1 MKNKKISA
9 IICLL
14 MLNSYVFAQIQ
25 QQTARSV
32 RLQGNPEYMV
42 HTFYTATVQA
52 DGSIA
57 QGQTL
62 RTFEYT
68 YNPNGTLKEMK
79 NLTSNGTIRYI
90 YQYQYDTNDNETMRT
105 RFNAAR
111 QMEEKRVCNYEN
123 KHIASLYIYDKDTAI
138 ATKSIYTCNPKGFI
152 EKEDCY
158 QKDKLIK
165 TIVYQRD
172 KNGNMLIQSDQYPDS
187 NTIQIRQCQYNQHNQ
202 LVIDIKNDK
211 HGEMVYHNINR
222 YDSQGM
228 LTEQD
233 YQKLSG
239 GLSKK
244 VVFTYDKYQNILSET
259 WYDANDNAFYFNK
272 YTYQYDEQGNWTL
285 KMSYKDKTEILYQ
298 IETRAISYY

>member
-1 MKNKKISA
+1 
-9 IICLL
+9 
-14 MLNSYVFAQIQ
+14 
-25 QQTARSV
+25 
-32 RLQGNPEYMV
+32 
-42 HTFYTATVQA
+42 
-52 DGSIA
+52 
-57 QGQTL
+57 
-62 RTFEYT
+62 
-68 YNPNGTLKEMK
+68 
-79 NLTSNGTIRYI
+79 
-90 YQYQYDTNDNETMRT
+90 
-105 RFNAAR
+105 
-111 QMEEKRVCNYEN
+111 
-123 KHIASLYIYDKDTAI
+123 
-138 ATKSIYTCNPKGFI
+138 
-152 EKEDCY
+152 
-158 QKDKLIK
+158 
-165 TIVYQRD
+165 
-172 KNGNMLIQSDQYPDS
+172 MLIQSDQYPDS

-259 WYDANDNAFYFNK
+259 WYDANGNAFYFNK